1 MDLLLDAQVV
11 LWVPRRVPNMCRK
24 RAGYVLLAPVF
35 EQTNHFQEV
44 PQLMKR
50 CLSLYKPGA
59 VPNKF
64 ILHRH
69 CRYYGASLCTA
80 NFDVESI

>member
-1 MDLLLDAQVV
+1 
-11 LWVPRRVPNMCRK
+11 
-24 RAGYVLLAPVF
+24 VLLAPVF

-59 VPNKF
+59 APNKF
-64 ILHRH
+64 ILYRRY
-69 CRYYGASLCTA
+69 RYY
-80 NFDVESI
+80 